1 MLSLG
6 KKGVKKMKVIQAK
19 IPDDLSSEVENLIN
33 FGVFK
38 DTSEVVKVALE
49 KMLAEQSREYLRDL
63 TKSAGIKRNEMLEEW
78 KRIRK

>member
-1 MLSLG
+1 
-6 KKGVKKMKVIQAK
+6 MKVIQAK
-19 IPDDLSSEVENLIN
+19 IPDDLSGEVENLIH

-49 KMLAEQSREYLRDL
+49 KMLAEQSREYLREL